1 MKTATIYY
9 ASYDNAGDSIE
20 CQLDV
25 EVTESAAAAII
36 IASGLSKSVWH
47 EELES
52 DELQILHVLANAC
65 AAIEGLAG
73 RTIYQKGYGFKSRF
87 AYGPAFG
94 LTFTR
99 QAVITDQGD
108 GDGLPDGWEA
118 AGDA

>member
-1 MKTATIYY
+1 MRTATIYY

-25 EVTESAAAAII
+25 EVTDSAAAVISA
-36 IASGLSKSVWH
+36 ASGFNKSVWH
-47 EELES
+47 EEFEP

-65 AAIEGLAG
+65 ASIEGLAG

-108 GDGLPDGWEA
+108 GDESPEELEED
-118 AGDA
+118 GDA

>member
-1 MKTATIYY
+1 MRTATIYY

-25 EVTESAAAAII
+25 EVTDSAAAVISA
-36 IASGLSKSVWH
+36 ASEFNKSVWH
-47 EELES
+47 EEFEP
-52 DELQILHVLANAC
+52 DELQTLHVLANAC
-65 AAIEGLAG
+65 ASIEGLAG
-73 RTIYQKGYGFKSRF
+73 RTIYQKGYGFRNRF
-87 AYGPAFG
+87 SYGPAFG